1 MSRAQKGLLTNEEI
15 VYATKIHWN
24 VLVLPSLLIL
34 LITGPALYGYFALQ
48 SAYKVVLLM
57 VAFVPLYLFLISYI
71 KRNASEFVVTN
82 MRVIIYLGVM
92 SSQSFEVM
100 LNKIESVAVNQDITG
115 KIFNYG
121 FLEVGGTGGTKE
133 KFANIQNPFEFRK
146 KVQEQMAKG
155 GR

>member
-15 VYATKIHWN
+15 VYTTKLHWN
-24 VLVLPSLLIL
+24 VLIVPSLLVL
-34 LITGPALYGYFALQ
+34 FITLPALYGYFVLQ
-48 SAYKVVLLM
+48 FAYKIVL
-57 VAFVPLYLFLISYI
+57 VAVALVPLVLFFISYI
-71 KRNASEFVVTN
+71 KRNASEFAVTN
-82 MRVIIYLGVM
+82 MRVIIYLGVL

-100 LNKIESVAVNQDITG
+100 LSKIESVAVNQNLMG
-115 KIFNYG
+115 KMLNYG

-133 KFANIQNPFEFRK
+133 KFSNIQNPFEFRK